1 MGQCSFLKENKLNM
15 KNLVIILFLAGQ
27 LLQAQANNA
36 HVVYFETGK
45 YNVPDI
51 ETNRLVLFIKSLKDN
66 QIERISIY
74 GFTDD
79 RGSDNYN
86 LTLSQNRANAIK
98 KIFSGFGVDDNLIS
112 NVDGKGEVLL
122 RVVSSDNLNIIRG
135 LNRKVEINI
144 EYQKKKEIFSNIK
157 KEEIEASLF
166 LRDDISVGDKITLE
180 NILFKTGY
188 SSLEKES
195 INVLENIGA
204 SLLKRKDIY
213 FTIQGH
219 VCCTENT
226 RDAIDK
232 KTGKRNLSM
241 ARAKYIYDYLIK
253 KGVKRNRMKYVGLR
267 NKYPLGGATKYDR
280 RVEIKITYI
289 SKKN

>member
-1 MGQCSFLKENKLNM
+1 MRTFF
-15 KNLVIILFLAGQ
+15 ILLFITGQ
-27 LLQAQANNA
+27 LLQAQTNNA
-36 HVVYFETGK
+36 HVVYFDTGQ

-51 ETNRLVLFIKSLKDN
+51 ETNRLVLFIQSLKDI

-74 GFTDD
+74 GFTDE
-79 RGSDNYN
+79 RGTDNYN
-86 LTLSQNRANAIK
+86 LALSQNRANAIK
-98 KIFSGFGVDDNLIS
+98 KIFSRFGVDDNLIS

-144 EYQKKKEIFSNIK
+144 EYPKNEEV
-157 KEEIEASLF
+157 KEEENKTINF
-166 LRDDISVGDKITLE
+166 LSGDLSVGDKITLD

-188 SSLEKES
+188 SSLENES
-195 INVLENIGA
+195 IEVLEGVA
-204 SLLKRKDIY
+204 SDLLKRKDIY

-219 VCCTENT
+219 VCCTKNS

-232 KTGKRNLSM
+232 RTGKRNLSM
-241 ARAKYIYDYLIK
+241 ARAKYIYNYLIK

-289 SKKN
+289 SKKG

>member
-1 MGQCSFLKENKLNM
+1 MRTFF
-15 KNLVIILFLAGQ
+15 ILLFITGQ
-27 LLQAQANNA
+27 LLQAQTNNA
-36 HVVYFETGK
+36 HVVYFDTGQ

-51 ETNRLVLFIKSLKDN
+51 ETNRLVLFIQSLKDI

-79 RGSDNYN
+79 RGTDNYN
-86 LTLSQNRANAIK
+86 LALSQNRANAIK
-98 KIFSGFGVDDNLIS
+98 KIFSRFGVDDNLIS

-144 EYQKKKEIFSNIK
+144 EYPKNEEV
-157 KEEIEASLF
+157 KEEENKTINF
-166 LRDDISVGDKITLE
+166 LSGDLSVGDKITLD

-188 SSLEKES
+188 SSLENES
-195 INVLENIGA
+195 IEVLEGVA
-204 SLLKRKDIY
+204 SDLLKRKDIY

-219 VCCTENT
+219 VCCTKNS

-232 KTGKRNLSM
+232 RTGKRNLSM
-241 ARAKYIYDYLIK
+241 ARAKYIYNYLIK
-253 KGVKRNRMKYVGLR
+253 KGVKRNRMRYVGLR

-289 SKKN
+289 SKKG

>member
-1 MGQCSFLKENKLNM
+1 M
-15 KNLVIILFLAGQ
+15 KNLVIILFMAGQ
-27 LLQAQANNA
+27 LLHAQANNA

-51 ETNRLVLFIKSLKDN
+51 ETNRLVLFIKSLKDT

-144 EYQKKKEIFSNIK
+144 EYIEKEGVVVEIK
-157 KEEIEASLF
+157 KEDIGTTQF
-166 LRDDISVGDKITLE
+166 LSDNIAVGDKITLD

-188 SSLEKES
+188 SSLEVES
-195 INVLENIGA
+195 INVLEEMA
-204 SLLKRKDIY
+204 EALLKRKDIY

-219 VCCTENT
+219 VCCTNNT
-226 RDAIDK
+226 GDAIDK
-232 KTGKRNLSM
+232 KTGKRNLSL
-241 ARAKYIYDYLIK
+241 ARAKYIYEYLIRKGIK
-253 KGVKRNRMKYVGLR
+253 KSRMKYVGLR
-267 NKYPLGGATKYDR
+267 NKYPIGGAAKYDR

>member
-1 MGQCSFLKENKLNM
+1 MRTFF
-15 KNLVIILFLAGQ
+15 ILLFITGQ
-27 LLQAQANNA
+27 LLQAQTNNA
-36 HVVYFETGK
+36 HVVYFDTGQ

-51 ETNRLVLFIKSLKDN
+51 ETNRLVLFIQSLKDI

-79 RGSDNYN
+79 RGTDNYN
-86 LTLSQNRANAIK
+86 LALSQNRANAIK
-98 KIFSGFGVDDNLIS
+98 KIFSRFGVDDNLIS

-144 EYQKKKEIFSNIK
+144 EYPKNEEV
-157 KEEIEASLF
+157 KEEENKTINF
-166 LRDDISVGDKITLE
+166 LSGDLSVGDKITLD

-188 SSLEKES
+188 SSLENES
-195 INVLENIGA
+195 IEVLEGVA
-204 SLLKRKDIY
+204 SDLLKRKDIY

-219 VCCTENT
+219 VCCTKNS

-232 KTGKRNLSM
+232 RTGKRNLSM
-241 ARAKYIYDYLIK
+241 ARAKYIYNYLIK

-289 SKKN
+289 SKKG

>member
-1 MGQCSFLKENKLNM
+1 M

-144 EYQKKKEIFSNIK
+144 EYKEKEGVVVEI
-157 KEEIEASLF
+157 KEEDIGTKQF
-166 LRDDISVGDKITLE
+166 LSDNIAVGDKITLD

-188 SSLEKES
+188 SSLEVES
-195 INVLENIGA
+195 INVLEAIA
-204 SLLKRKDIY
+204 EALLKRKDLY

-219 VCCTENT
+219 VCCTNNAG
-226 RDAIDK
+226 DAIDK
-232 KTGKRNLSM
+232 KTGKRNLSL
-241 ARAKYIYDYLIK
+241 ARAKYIYEYLIG
-253 KGVKRNRMKYVGLR
+253 KGVKKSRMKYVGLR
-267 NKYPLGGATKYDR
+267 NKYPKGGAAKYDR

>member
-1 MGQCSFLKENKLNM
+1 M

-45 YNVPDI
+45 YNVPNI

-144 EYQKKKEIFSNIK
+144 EYKEKEGVVVEI
-157 KEEIEASLF
+157 KEEDIGTKQF
-166 LRDDISVGDKITLE
+166 LSDNIAVGDKITLD

-188 SSLEKES
+188 SSLEVES
-195 INVLENIGA
+195 INVLEVMA
-204 SLLKRKDIY
+204 EALLKRKDLY

-219 VCCTENT
+219 VCCTNNT
-226 RDAIDK
+226 GDAIDK
-232 KTGKRNLSM
+232 KTGKKNLSL
-241 ARAKYIYDYLIK
+241 ARAKYIYEYLIG
-253 KGVKRNRMKYVGLR
+253 KGVKKSRMKYVGLR
-267 NKYPLGGATKYDR
+267 NKYPIGGAAKYDR